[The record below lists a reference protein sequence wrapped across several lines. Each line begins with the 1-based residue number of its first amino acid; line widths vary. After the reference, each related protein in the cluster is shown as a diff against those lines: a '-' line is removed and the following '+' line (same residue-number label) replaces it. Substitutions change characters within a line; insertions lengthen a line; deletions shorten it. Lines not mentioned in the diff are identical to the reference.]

1 MTEQKKG
8 GKRNIKACLPFFIEF
23 YLLYKTVD
31 KYCLTV
37 DFHDDMFSRLNIL
50 SLVEGKS
57 MKVSVDCD
65 IRESLD
71 KVSSKM
77 RRDYS
82 ESLREINLY
91 VGQDNLLAR
100 LWTGDGI
107 TQMQL
112 CDHLKCEP
120 PTVTNMVKSL
130 EQNGFIMRKRDEKD
144 GRVMRIYLTDEGKK
158 LEKPVDFKWKQ
169 QQEKLLNGISKEER
183 MMLRDLM
190 KRMERNLF

>member
-1 MTEQKKG
+1 
-8 GKRNIKACLPFFIEF
+8 
-23 YLLYKTVD
+23 
-31 KYCLTV
+31 
-37 DFHDDMFSRLNIL
+37 
-50 SLVEGKS
+50 

-82 ESLREINLY
+82 ESLRELNLY

-100 LWTGDGI
+100 LWAGDGI

-112 CDHLKCEP
+112 ADHLKCEP

-130 EQNGFIMRKRDEKD
+130 EQNGFIFRKRDEQD
-144 GRVMRIYLTDEGKK
+144 GRVMRIYLTEEGKE
-158 LEKPVDFKWKQ
+158 LEKPVDIKWKQ
-169 QQEKLLNGISKEER
+169 QQEKLLNSISPEER
-183 MMLRDLM
+183 LVLRDLM

>member
-1 MTEQKKG
+1 MDNK
-8 GKRNIKACLPFFIEF
+8 I
-23 YLLYKTVD
+23 
-31 KYCLTV
+31 
-37 DFHDDMFSRLNIL
+37 
-50 SLVEGKS
+50 
-57 MKVSVDCD
+57 DCD
-65 IRESLD
+65 IRASLD

-82 ESLREINLY
+82 ESLRELNLY

-130 EQNGFIMRKRDEKD
+130 EQNGFIIRKRDERD
-144 GRVMRIYLTDEGKK
+144 GRVMRIYLTDKGKE

-169 QQEKLLNGISKEER
+169 QQEKLLHSISPEER
-183 MMLRDLM
+183 IILRQLM
-190 KRMERNLF
+190 KRMEKNLF

>member
-1 MTEQKKG
+1 M
-8 GKRNIKACLPFFIEF
+8 KA
-23 YLLYKTVD
+23 
-31 KYCLTV
+31 
-37 DFHDDMFSRLNIL
+37 
-50 SLVEGKS
+50 
-57 MKVSVDCD
+57 SVDCD

-100 LWTGDGI
+100 LWAGDGI

-112 CDHLKCEP
+112 GDHLKCEP

-130 EQNGFIMRKRDEKD
+130 EQNGFIIRKRDEQD
-144 GRVMRIYLTDEGKK
+144 GRVMRIYLTDKGKEI
-158 LEKPVDFKWKQ
+158 EKPVDFKWKQ
-169 QQEKLLNGISKEER
+169 QQEKLLNGISPEER
-183 MMLRDLM
+183 LVLRDLM
-190 KRMERNLF
+190 KRMEKNLF

>member
-1 MTEQKKG
+1 M
-8 GKRNIKACLPFFIEF
+8 KA
-23 YLLYKTVD
+23 
-31 KYCLTV
+31 
-37 DFHDDMFSRLNIL
+37 
-50 SLVEGKS
+50 
-57 MKVSVDCD
+57 SVDCD

-100 LWTGDGI
+100 LWEGDGI

-112 CDHLKCEP
+112 ADHLKCEP
-120 PTVTNMVKSL
+120 PTITNMVKSL
-130 EQNGFIMRKRDEKD
+130 EQNGFIIRKRDEID
-144 GRVMRIYLTDEGKK
+144 GRVMRIYLTEKGKK
-158 LEKPVDFKWKQ
+158 IEKPVDFKWKQ
-169 QQEKLLNGISKEER
+169 QQEKLLHSFSPEER
-183 MMLRDLM
+183 IVLRDLM